1 MENAILNPVIVTAP
15 LAAPVTAPVATQWQ
29 ERVNTIKGEGHV
41 MPVAPKATGVTMAA
55 LSAHLPL
62 YFSRLSIVEA
72 VTAST
77 IEVTARA
84 IVRDALITV
93 HSGSD
98 TLARTMGQLE
108 ALKGPKARRA
118 QNAID
123 ALECIKN
130 EGKGWGL
137 ARFENYAEVAMLAV
151 ISELTPVPAPK
162 ATTSELDKAR
172 KYLAGL
178 SAKTMAALRK
188 EGVI

>member
-15 LAAPVTAPVATQWQ
+15 LAAPLAAPVTAPVAA
-29 ERVNTIKGEGHV
+29 
-41 MPVAPKATGVTMAA
+41 PVAAPVTHGVTMAQ

-98 TLARTMGQLE
+98 TLARTMAQLE
-108 ALKGPKARRA
+108 TLKGPKARRA

-151 ISELTPVPAPK
+151 TGELTPIPAVK
-162 ATTSELDKAR
+162 ANTSELDKAR
-172 KYLAGL
+172 KYIKGL
-178 SAKTMAALRK
+178 SVKTLAALRK